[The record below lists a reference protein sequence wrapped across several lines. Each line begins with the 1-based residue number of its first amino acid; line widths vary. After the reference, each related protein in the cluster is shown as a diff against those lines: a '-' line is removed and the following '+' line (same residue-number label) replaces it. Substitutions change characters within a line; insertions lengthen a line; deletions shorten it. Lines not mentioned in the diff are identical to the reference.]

1 MQAKQMMLG
10 LLTSAVLGGGVAVGG
25 YKLLENEPGTLAQ
38 TSVASDPQVR
48 YTSAMRSSAYAAPE
62 GLNFVAAAA
71 AVTPAVVHVMTEYR
85 ADPQVQQ
92 QSRMMQMDPF
102 LRQFFGDQLP
112 NMGRRRG
119 GDDEESQGGGQGSGS
134 GVIIAANGYIVTN
147 NHVIDKASKITVVM
161 DDKRKFDAELVGAD
175 PTTDLAVLK
184 VKADNLPFVKYGN
197 SDETKV
203 GQWVLAVGNP
213 FNLNST
219 VTAGIISAKG
229 RNIGILAR
237 EQARQQGISSGD
249 NLSVESYIQT
259 DAVVNPGNSGGA
271 LVNTNGDLIGINSA
285 ISSHT
290 GSFEGYAF
298 AIPSSLVSKVVDDL
312 LKYKVVQRALL
323 GVHIQEVDARLASEK
338 KLPTLNGV
346 YVQSLGEKSSAAA
359 AGLKVGD
366 IITDING
373 ATVNTASQLQEQV
386 ARYRP
391 GDKIKVGYLR
401 GSDKLATTA
410 TLYNASNTTD
420 VVKELPAVAVVKY
433 EGAKFS
439 PVASRLQNQLG
450 IEGGA
455 QVSGVAGSNFR
466 ETGMGD
472 GFIITRIDKNPV
484 RKPGDVQAY
493 LDQAKDGS
501 GALVEGVYPDGRKAY
516 YPIGRE

>member
-1 MQAKQMMLG
+1 MQAKNMMLG

-25 YKLLENEPGTLAQ
+25 YKLLETEPGNVAQ
-38 TSVASDPQVR
+38 TTVASDPQVR

-71 AVTPAVVHVMTEYR
+71 ATTPAVVHVMTEYK
-85 ADPQVQQ
+85 AEPQR
-92 QSRMMQMDPF
+92 QSRMQMDPLF
-102 LRQFFGDQLP
+102 RQFFGDQFEDQL
-112 NMGRRRG
+112 RG
-119 GDDEESQGGGQGSGS
+119 QRQPQGGGEGSGS

-147 NHVIDKASKITVVM
+147 NHVIDKASKITVVL
-161 DDKRKFDAELVGAD
+161 DDKRKYDAELVGAD
-175 PTTDLAVLK
+175 PSTDLAVLK
-184 VKADNLPFVKYGN
+184 VKADNLPFIKYGN
-197 SDETKV
+197 SDEVKV

-219 VTAGIISAKG
+219 VTAGIVSAKG
-229 RNIGILAR
+229 RSIGILAR
-237 EQARQQGISSGD
+237 DQEMGI
-249 NLSVESYIQT
+249 ESFIQT

-271 LVNTNGDLIGINSA
+271 LVNTNGDLVGINSA

-298 AIPSSLVSKVVDDL
+298 AVPSSIVSKVVDDL

-323 GVHIQEVDARLASEK
+323 GVRIQEVDARLASEK
-338 KLPTLNGV
+338 KLNTLNGV
-346 YVQSLGEKSSAAA
+346 YVQGLTPGSSAAA
-359 AGLKVGD
+359 AGLKTGD

-373 ATVNTASQLQEQV
+373 ISVNTSAQLQEQV
-386 ARYRP
+386 SRFRP

-401 GSDKLATTA
+401 NDNKEVATA
-410 TLYNASNTTD
+410 TLFNASNTT
-420 VVKELPAVAVVKY
+420 AVVKDMPATAAVTY
-433 EGAKFS
+433 EGAKFG
-439 PVASRLQNQLG
+439 PVSARLQNELG

-455 QVSGVAGSNFR
+455 QISGVRSSNFK
-466 ETGMGD
+466 ETGMAE

-484 RKPGDVQAY
+484 RKPADVKSY
-493 LDQAKDGS
+493 LEQAKDNS

>member
-1 MQAKQMMLG
+1 MMLG

-25 YKLLENEPGTLAQ
+25 YKLLEAEPGNVAQ
-38 TSVASDPQVR
+38 ATVASDPQVR

-71 AVTPAVVHVMTEYR
+71 ATTPAVVHVMTEYK
-85 ADPQVQQ
+85 AEPQR
-92 QSRMMQMDPF
+92 QSRMQMDPLF
-102 LRQFFGDQLP
+102 RQFFGDQFEDQL
-112 NMGRRRG
+112 RG
-119 GDDEESQGGGQGSGS
+119 QQPQSGGEGSGS

-147 NHVIDKASKITVVM
+147 NHVIDKASKITVVL

-175 PTTDLAVLK
+175 PSTDLAVLK
-184 VKADNLPFVKYGN
+184 VKADDLPFIKYGN
-197 SDETKV
+197 SDEVKV

-219 VTAGIISAKG
+219 VTAGIVSAKG
-229 RNIGILAR
+229 RSIGILAR
-237 EQARQQGISSGD
+237 SQDNMGI
-249 NLSVESYIQT
+249 ESFIQT

-271 LVNTNGDLIGINSA
+271 LVNTNGDLVGINSA

-298 AIPSSLVSKVVDDL
+298 AVPSSIVSKVVADL

-323 GVHIQEVDARLASEK
+323 GVRIQEVDARLASEK
-338 KLPTLNGV
+338 KLNTLNGV
-346 YVQSLGEKSSAAA
+346 YVQGLTPGSSAAA
-359 AGLKVGD
+359 AGLKMGD

-373 ATVNTASQLQEQV
+373 VNVNTSAQLQEQV
-386 ARYRP
+386 SRFRP

-401 GSDKLATTA
+401 GDNKEVATA
-410 TLYNASNTTD
+410 TLFNASNTTA
-420 VVKELPAVAVVKY
+420 VVKEMPANASVNY
-433 EGAKFS
+433 EGAKFG
-439 PVASRLQNQLG
+439 PVSSRLQNELG

-455 QVSGVAGSNFR
+455 QIGNVKGSNFK
-466 ETGMGD
+466 ETGMAE

-484 RKPGDVQAY
+484 RKPADVKNF
-493 LDQAKDGS
+493 LDQAKDNS

>member
-1 MQAKQMMLG
+1 MMLG

-25 YKLLENEPGTLAQ
+25 YKLLEAEPGTTAL
-38 TSVASDPQVR
+38 TTISSDPQVR
-48 YTSAMRSSAYAAPE
+48 YTSAMRSTAYAAPE

-71 AVTPAVVHVMTEYR
+71 AVTPAVVHVMTQYKAE
-85 ADPQVQQ
+85 PQAAH
-92 QSRMMQMDPF
+92 SRMQMDPF
-102 LRQFFGDQLP
+102 LRQFFGDQFDGQSP
-112 NMGRRRG
+112 HGQR
-119 GDDEESQGGGQGSGS
+119 EPQGGGEGSGS

-175 PTTDLAVLK
+175 PSTDLAVLK

-197 SDETKV
+197 SDDVKV

-229 RNIGILAR
+229 RSIGILNR
-237 EQARQQGISSGD
+237 DQPTGI
-249 NLSVESYIQT
+249 ESYLQT

-271 LVNTNGDLIGINSA
+271 LVNTSGDLIGINSA

-298 AIPSSLVSKVVDDL
+298 AVPSAIVSKVVDDL

-323 GVHIQEVDARLASEK
+323 GVRIQEVDAKLASEK
-338 KLPTLNGV
+338 KLSTLNGV
-346 YVQSLGEKSSAAA
+346 YVQGLNEKSAAAA
-359 AGLKVGD
+359 AGLRIGD

-373 ATVNTASQLQEQV
+373 VSVNTASQLQEQV
-386 ARYRP
+386 SRFRP

-401 GSDKLATTA
+401 NGSQASTNA
-410 TLYNASNTTD
+410 TLFNASNTTA
-420 VVKELPAVAVVKY
+420 VVKELPADAGISY
-433 EGAKFS
+433 EGAKLA
-439 PVASRLQNQLG
+439 PVAARLQNSLG

-455 QVSGVAGSNFR
+455 QISGIKGSNFK
-466 ETGMGD
+466 ETGMAD
-472 GFIITRIDKNPV
+472 GFIITRIDKSLV
-484 RKPGDVQAY
+484 RKPADVQAY
-493 LDQAKDGS
+493 LDQAKNNS